1 MRYEGLYDELAAFVK
16 GVGVGGRGIDCG
28 RLLNSHRAVDVPCY
42 FSFLNE
48 IPLGGVG
55 KGCGSS
61 SSNREL
67 TADIFIVAPCISKI
81 H

>member
-1 MRYEGLYDELAAFVK
+1 M
-16 GVGVGGRGIDCG
+16 GVGGRGIDCG
-28 RLLNSHRAVDVPCY
+28 RLLNSHRALDIPCY
-42 FSFLNE
+42 LSFLNE
-48 IPLGGVG
+48 IPLGVG

-67 TADIFIVAPCISKI
+67 TVDKFK